1 MAIIQRKSGRQFPK
15 DGIRQLKRQAC
26 IATFYWMTDLIALA
40 GVREGY
46 VIGICHN
53 LLAAHVPQL
62 DSAIGEYEVVAE
74 SHSETPR

>member
-1 MAIIQRKSGRQFPK
+1 
-15 DGIRQLKRQAC
+15 
-26 IATFYWMTDLIALA
+26 MTDLIALA

-53 LLAAHVPQL
+53 VLAAHVPQV